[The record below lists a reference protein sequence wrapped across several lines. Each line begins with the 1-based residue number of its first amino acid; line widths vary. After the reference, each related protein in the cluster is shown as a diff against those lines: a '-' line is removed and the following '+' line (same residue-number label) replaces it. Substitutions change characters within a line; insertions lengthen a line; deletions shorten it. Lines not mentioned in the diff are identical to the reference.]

1 MSTLVCPNCNY
12 QTDNDERFCWKCGTQ
27 LVAARQTVFCSS
39 CGAPLKPYA
48 EFCSQC
54 GARRK
59 TSREC
64 ACGQCGAEL
73 KAGENYCW
81 KCGAQTGGSGLSDA
95 FMEAELE
102 TRYLKGLDDYEN
114 KRYVQA
120 VAALKTAAEQGH
132 PKAQFYLGKCCR
144 DGSGVPVN
152 EAEGERWANKAR
164 EQGIDEE
171 SIDGGREDLVKLAR
185 RGDVYAQY
193 QIGRRIEKHY
203 FISKFFYQEDRKWLS
218 RAAGKGYAPAQYL
231 LATCY
236 SCISDQ
242 KDYAGNR
249 RKLKEKAFELY
260 REAAEHGHAG
270 ALFALGSCYEK
281 GDGVGKNRKKAFAL
295 YCRAVEEGYREPLSL
310 FTIGLCYD
318 KGIGTARNKTK
329 ATMMYR
335 KAIEFGDRLLAPE
348 YLRKLELRANGV
360 SSDRE

>member
-12 QTDNDERFCWKCGTQ
+12 QTDNDERYCWKCGRQ

-59 TSREC
+59 TSGEC